1 MSARVTLEPRRMW
14 SVRASLAFGRW
25 LLYALAL
32 SGIAVSVRDLV
43 RPRAQVVRAQAPA
56 PVASLEAQWLALR
69 FARAYMTFT
78 ADPAVRERALAPFIA
93 PGGDPDVGA
102 TPAVGQRVAW
112 AAVAAER
119 DLGAQRDYTVALA
132 TQTGAVRYLV
142 VALTPAPGGGE
153 MLAHYPALVAA
164 PLPVRRR
171 NARRGG
177 ACGAPRR
184 PAGDR
189 YRPRASQLPRGVH
202 GEPRGRPRHRRPH
215 RPGGAGPRNPG
226 SAAARRPGPGSRAR
240 DRARGRSGGRP
251 PDACLPRRRAPGR
264 RPVGPHEHPAMNT
277 NQGGPR

>member
-164 PLPVRRR
+164 PLPVGAGTLDGAGLAALPGGQLATVIDRALR
-171 NARRGG
+171 NYLAGSTENLAADLATG
-177 ACGAPRR
+177 ALIAPAEPGLEIQAVQRLAVQAPGR
-184 PAGDR
+184 VLATVLAADRAGDR
-189 YRPRASQLPRGVH
+189 LTLAYRV
-202 GEPRGRPRHRRPH
+202 
-215 RPGGAGPRNPG
+215 GARL
-226 SAAARRPGPGSRAR
+226 
-240 DRARGRSGGRP
+240 DGGRWVLTSIQP
-251 PDACLPRRRAPGR
+251 
-264 RPVGPHEHPAMNT
+264 
-277 NQGGPR
+277 